1 MATWR
6 LLTTLTRAV
15 ECGMDSSWPKCVEV
29 CIGHEEMVMPSQFT
43 KYPSLKKKK
52 KQLNI
57 FGYFIKSVYDSIE
70 NANKLN

>member
-52 KQLNI
+52 KTTKYIWLFYKI
-57 FGYFIKSVYDSIE
+57 SI
-70 NANKLN
+70 